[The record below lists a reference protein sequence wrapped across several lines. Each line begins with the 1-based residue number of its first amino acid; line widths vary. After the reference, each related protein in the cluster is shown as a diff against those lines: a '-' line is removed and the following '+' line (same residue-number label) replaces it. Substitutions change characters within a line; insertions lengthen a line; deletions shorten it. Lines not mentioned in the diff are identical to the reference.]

1 MSSIRQI
8 FNEKKFVA
16 KLRIDLQ
23 FYIFGYN
30 IKKFQN
36 WIMSSKNENGTVT
49 KAQTVRWF
57 DIDTNNASVINK
69 LHRGTNGMITYVIDQ
84 LEAE

>member
-1 MSSIRQI
+1 
-8 FNEKKFVA
+8 
-16 KLRIDLQ
+16 
-23 FYIFGYN
+23 
-30 IKKFQN
+30 
-36 WIMSSKNENGTVT
+36 MSSKNENGTVT